1 MKKIIISVSVIAVL
15 VIGFLIFI
23 QNVNINRIGADEYFV
38 QIKGEGEKLDV
49 KAANGQHFEDYKYTL
64 QAINKEGQEKMM
76 TFTAQKQLRQE
87 AFLRLYVKEEKGV
100 TSWQEVTKDELP
112 EKAKEKFE

>member
-23 QNVNINRIGADEYFV
+23 QNVNVNRIGADEYFV
-38 QIKGEGEKLDV
+38 QIKGKGEKLDV

-64 QAINKEGQEKMM
+64 QAINKEGIEKMM
-76 TFTAQKQLRQE
+76 TFTAQKQLREE